1 MTTMSITPSRDDIET
16 HRLIAW
22 IDSHEP
28 RPEPTIDN
36 KDGTV
41 LVASESVAQDGV
53 ITIERDII
61 PATMQAARDLL
72 GY

>member
-1 MTTMSITPSRDDIET
+1 MNATYDEIATR
-16 HRLIAW
+16 RLMKW

-36 KDGTV
+36 KDGTLTV
-41 LVASESVAQDGV
+41 STACVYPGGAIRTVTDV
-53 ITIERDII
+53 I